1 MHEGGHDQIRE
12 YDPVRAFG
20 LRYAAPQFSCSSS
33 DDPCSNCDFNGRVQP
48 SWFDDSCVADSAPP
62 LLGLCWD
69 VNMRQAAADELLP
82 DGAFAA
88 LDEDGR
94 DAAVLETLYGSVTYR
109 LVALILFDGRHFV
122 TVGRT
127 AGRELGRWVCW
138 DAMKNGGV
146 GRYLRSPP
154 TGRGTLEAEDG
165 SSWSGYQAVLA
176 LYCRAPRAV

>member
-1 MHEGGHDQIRE
+1 LQPTLPPQSSW
-12 YDPVRAFG
+12 YD
-20 LRYAAPQFSCSSS
+20 AP
-33 DDPCSNCDFNGRVQP
+33 
-48 SWFDDSCVADSAPP
+48 CVADNAPP

-69 VNMRQAAADELLP
+69 VNVRQAAADELLP

-109 LVALILFDGRHFV
+109 LVALILFNGAHFV